1 MFMGIRLMFLS
12 EAVTH
17 WLVAIARVCSG
28 MNMFEF
34 GLGWVL
40 TGICSCPNAK
50 SCVKKVSGFGQE
62 KSPATYFS
70 FIVNSSKTQF
80 KGIPASFPVLAG
92 EIQMTMPR
100 PNALHW
106 PQPKIKEDIYIPGK
120 KVWAVL
126 LPCVV
131 VQRLLC
137 SLAKSFKQL

>member
-1 MFMGIRLMFLS
+1 MFLS

-80 KGIPASFPVLAG
+80 KGIPASFPVLG
-92 EIQMTMPR
+92 GR
-100 PNALHW
+100 DPNDHA
-106 PQPKIKEDIYIPGK
+106 
-120 KVWAVL
+120 
-126 LPCVV
+126 
-131 VQRLLC
+131 
-137 SLAKSFKQL
+137 